1 VGVPDRFD
9 VAIVGAGV
17 VGLAAARALAL
28 AGRKVL
34 ALDRGAPGGEASLA
48 SAGMLAAQIE
58 AHAGEALL
66 RFGITGRERHHAL
79 AAECA
84 AAGKPYALSGSG
96 ISVVAFDDARAT
108 ELEAQAAAQRALGL
122 EAEWL
127 TRSALARRQPGIS
140 KEAQGA
146 FFAPQDGCVDN
157 VGLCAALVAVARV
170 NGATF
175 VTDEVRAIEMRAD
188 RVSGVR
194 AAHGTYETA
203 TVVIAA
209 GAWSGRIGGLPRHV
223 PVEPVRGQMAEVLW
237 PAGEPPNVLFGRA
250 GYVVPRGDR
259 ALLGSTMEHV
269 GFEKGT
275 TEEGLA
281 HIRREAAAILP
292 ALAKTLFARTWSGL
306 RPMTKDGLP
315 ILGFDP
321 DVEGLIYA
329 TGHGRNG
336 VLLGPISGEIVRDLV
351 VRGET
356 SRDISAYSM
365 QRFDG

>member
-1 VGVPDRFD
+1 MADRFD
-9 VAIVGAGV
+9 VAIAGAGV

-28 AGRKVL
+28 AGRRVL
-34 ALDRGAPGGEASLA
+34 VLDPGAAGGEASQA

-66 RFGITGRERHHAL
+66 RFGISGRERHQAL

-84 AAGKPYALSGSG
+84 ATGHPYTLTISG
-96 ISVVAFDDARAT
+96 ISVVAFDETRAV
-108 ELEAQAAAQRALGL
+108 ELESQAAAQRALGL

-127 TRSALARRQPGIS
+127 TRDALKRRQPGIS
-140 KEAQGA
+140 NRARGA

-157 VGLCAALVAVARV
+157 VALCAALAAVAHA

-175 VTDEVRAIEMRAD
+175 VTGEVRAVEMRAG

-194 AAHGTYETA
+194 AALGTYEA
-203 TVVIAA
+203 AAVVLAA
-209 GAWSGRIGGLPRHV
+209 GAWSGRIGGLPCHV
-223 PVEPVRGQMAEVLW
+223 PVEPVRGQMAEMPW
-237 PAGEPPNVLFGRA
+237 PEGEPRNVLFGRA

-259 ALLGSTMEHV
+259 ALLGSTMERV
-269 GFEKGT
+269 GFAKGT
-275 TEEGLA
+275 TDEGLA
-281 HIRREAAAILP
+281 HIRKEAAAILP
-292 ALAKTLFARTWSGL
+292 SLEKSPFTKTWSGL
-306 RPMTKDGLP
+306 RPMSKDGLP

-321 DVEGLIYA
+321 QVEGLIYA

-336 VLLGPISGEIVRDLV
+336 MLLGPISGEIVRDLV

-356 SRDISAYSM
+356 SWDIKAYSI

>member
-1 VGVPDRFD
+1 VADRFD
-9 VAIVGAGV
+9 VAIAGAGV

-28 AGRKVL
+28 AGRRVL
-34 ALDRGAPGGEASLA
+34 VLDPGAPGAEASEA

-66 RFGITGRERHHAL
+66 RFGIAGRERHQAL

-84 AAGKPYALSGSG
+84 AAGHPYTLAISG

-127 TRSALARRQPGIS
+127 TRDALKRRQPGVS
-140 KEAQGA
+140 NEARGA
-146 FFAPQDGCVDN
+146 FVAPNDGCVDN
-157 VGLCAALVAVARV
+157 VGLCASLTAIARAK
-170 NGATF
+170 GATF
-175 VTDEVRAIEMRAD
+175 VTDEVRAVEMRAG

-194 AAHGTYETA
+194 AAHGTYEA
-203 TVVIAA
+203 AAVIIAA
-209 GAWSGRIGGLPRHV
+209 GAWSGRIGGLPCHV
-223 PVEPVRGQMAEVLW
+223 PVEPVRGQMAEVSW
-237 PAGEPPNVLFGRA
+237 PQGEPPSVLFGRA
-250 GYVVPRGDR
+250 GYVVPREGR

-292 ALAKTLFARTWSGL
+292 ALAKIPFTRTWSGL
-306 RPMTKDGLP
+306 RPMSKDGLP

-321 DVEGLIYA
+321 GVEGLIYA

-336 VLLGPISGEIVRDLV
+336 MLLGPISGEIVRDLA

-356 SRDISAYSM
+356 SWDIKAYSI
-365 QRFDG
+365 QRFDA